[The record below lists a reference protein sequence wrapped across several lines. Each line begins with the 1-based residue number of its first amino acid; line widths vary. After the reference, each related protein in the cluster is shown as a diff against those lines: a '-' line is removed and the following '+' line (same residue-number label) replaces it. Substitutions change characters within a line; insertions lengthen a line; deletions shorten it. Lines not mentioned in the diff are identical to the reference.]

1 MIKYEDLISIS
12 NAKWILFKFS
22 FNCEEKSRIELT
34 IKFLFKY
41 MYPVPT
47 IINLSFDQGFIC
59 KFIDMDLLCIIEIVL
74 PQNIQLEM
82 IEGTWFNTHG
92 KQIWK

>member
-1 MIKYEDLISIS
+1 
-12 NAKWILFKFS
+12 
-22 FNCEEKSRIELT
+22 
-34 IKFLFKY
+34 

-92 KQIWK
+92 KQIWN